1 MEAKR
6 NIKKFERHPFE
17 VEKQE
22 LTNLVKY
29 IIEQRDLLEQVECKN
44 LEEFELKLNETT
56 SFKNAIL
63 SALAMGKENELARLH
78 KIEKI
83 LFTGDLKDE
92 DLDTNGNFTKVF
104 LEDLNEKHTIYYTED
119 EMIVKNKLD
128 SIIKSY
134 NDLVLPDRKKII
146 INRSGEMQA
155 NPFIRD

>member
-1 MEAKR
+1 MTDR

-29 IIEQRDLLEQVECKN
+29 IVEQRDLLQQVECKN

-56 SFKNAIL
+56 SFKNANL

-92 DLDTNGNFTKVF
+92 DLDTDGNFTKVF
-104 LEDLNEKHTIYYTED
+104 LEALNEKYTIYFTKE

-134 NDLVLPDRKKII
+134 NALDTEDRKKLLV
-146 INRSGEMQA
+146 NRSNEMQV

>member
-1 MEAKR
+1 MTDR
-6 NIKKFERHPFE
+6 NIKKFERHPYE

-22 LTNLVKY
+22 LTNLVKF

-56 SFKNAIL
+56 SFKNANL

-83 LFTGDLKDE
+83 LSTGDLKDE
-92 DLDTNGNFTKVF
+92 DLDTDGNFTKIF
-104 LEDLNEKHTIYYTED
+104 IEALNQKHTIYYTED
-119 EMIVKNKLD
+119 EMLLNNKLD

-134 NDLVLPDRKKII
+134 NELDDEDRKKLLV
-146 INRSGEMQA
+146 NRSNEMQI
-155 NPFIRD
+155 NPFVR

>member
-1 MEAKR
+1 MKTEK
-6 NIKKFERHPFE
+6 NIKKFDRHPFE

-22 LTNLVKY
+22 LTNIVKF

-56 SFKNAIL
+56 SFKNANL

-83 LFTGDLKDE
+83 LSTGDLKDE
-92 DLDTNGNFTKVF
+92 DLDTDGNFTKIF
-104 LEDLNEKHTIYYTED
+104 LEALNQKHTIYYTED
-119 EMIVKNKLD
+119 EMLLNNKLD

-134 NDLVLPDRKKII
+134 NELDDEDRKKLLV
-146 INRSGEMQA
+146 NRSNEMQI
-155 NPFIRD
+155 NPFVR

>member
-1 MEAKR
+1 MKTER
-6 NIKKFERHPFE
+6 NIKKFERHPYE

-29 IIEQRDLLEQVECKN
+29 IIEQRDLLQQVECKN

-56 SFKNAIL
+56 SFKNANL

-78 KIEKI
+78 KIEKM
-83 LFTGDLKDE
+83 LYTSDLKDD
-92 DLDTNGNFTKVF
+92 DLDTDGNFTKIF
-104 LEDLNEKHTIYYTED
+104 LEALNEKYTIYFTKE

-134 NDLVLPDRKKII
+134 NALDTEDRKKLLV
-146 INRSGEMQA
+146 NRSNEMQV

>member
-1 MEAKR
+1 MKTER

-56 SFKNAIL
+56 SFKNANL
-63 SALAMGKENELARLH
+63 SALAMGKEIELARLH

-83 LFTGDLKDE
+83 LSTGYLKDE
-92 DLDTNGNFTKVF
+92 DLDTDGNFTKIF
-104 LEDLNEKHTIYYTED
+104 LEALNQKHTIYYTED

>member
-1 MEAKR
+1 MTDR
-6 NIKKFERHPFE
+6 NIKKFERHPYE

-29 IIEQRDLLEQVECKN
+29 IIEQRDLLQQVECKN

-56 SFKNAIL
+56 SFKNANL
-63 SALAMGKENELARLH
+63 SALAMGKEEELARLH
-78 KIEKI
+78 KIENI

-92 DLDTNGNFTKVF
+92 DLDTDGNFTKVF
-104 LEDLNEKHTIYYTED
+104 LEALNEKYTIYFTKE

-134 NDLVLPDRKKII
+134 NALDTEDRKKLLV
-146 INRSGEMQA
+146 NRSNEMQI
-155 NPFIRD
+155 NPFIRY